1 MKSLVEVNERC
12 WRGDGCELC
21 GGVKQ
26 GLSHVAVHTQKYS
39 DLLEHRVSQLFSFR
53 LHILTGPIAVKD
65 VTLFYFGVIEGESFV
80 AIYDYRLTKICRRNG
95 TCTSR

>member
-1 MKSLVEVNERC
+1 MAASCVVASSKGSHTLPYTRRSIPTSWNIALV
-12 WRGDGCELC
+12 D
-21 GGVKQ
+21 
-26 GLSHVAVHTQKYS
+26 YS
-39 DLLEHRVSQLFSFR
+39 SFR